1 MFVTRQQKKPD
12 KSWRSGANRSR
23 SYMTDV
29 RLLCMLWA
37 NLKVLA
43 GSQKPSND
51 CCVITLMCHFL
62 LHRFTS
68 DKTIII
74 LSTPD
79 EVLSLQL
86 QYINAG
92 YLLWLL

>member
-1 MFVTRQQKKPD
+1 
-12 KSWRSGANRSR
+12 
-23 SYMTDV
+23 MTDV

-51 CCVITLMCHFL
+51 VMCHFL

-68 DKTIII
+68 GEIIII

-86 QYINAG
+86 QYRNSG
-92 YLLWLL
+92 YNYTVAPTMFCM